1 MSSNISRKTMRSA
14 IPATTVEIRIVYIL
28 VMGLTGAGKSTFIS
42 VVTGNEDIPIGKDG
56 ELDGGAYNLPN
67 IDLDMSVADL
77 IQSPRKSKIMCW
89 IIGKATSY
97 TRFIS

>member
-28 VMGLTGAGKSTFIS
+28 VMGLTGAGKSTFVS
-42 VVTGNEDIPIGKDG
+42 VATENEDIPIGEDG
-56 ELDGGAYNLPN
+56 ELDGGVHRFSSLNLN
-67 IDLDMSVADL
+67 LTIANL
-77 IQSPRKSKIMCW
+77 IQSLRTSKIMCW
-89 IIGKATSY
+89 IIGKATSC